1 MIKAMKDIPLNVK
14 VTCVDGECGK
24 SSHVIINPLN
34 QSITHVVVHSED
46 FPDSSER
53 LVTLDKVIATT
64 HKSIELK
71 CTLRELAA
79 MEKFT
84 ETHYINSDSAE
95 YRAFYHPDEHIYD
108 DLDLYSVWPYVYAE
122 NSLYSIPIEEERIPP
137 GEIAVRR
144 GANVEAF
151 DGHIGRVDEFVIDPT
166 DGHITHLVVREGHLW
181 NQKELTLPL
190 SAIERM
196 DEDEVYVNLDKKTV
210 KSLPA
215 IPVRRFYSSKV

>member
-1 MIKAMKDIPLNVK
+1 MKDIPLNVK
-14 VTCVDGECGK
+14 VTCIDGECGK

-34 QSITHVVVHSED
+34 QSITHVVVHSEN
-46 FPDSSER
+46 FLDSNER

-64 HKSIELK
+64 HKSIQLK
-71 CTLRELAA
+71 CTTQELVA

-84 ETHYINSDSAE
+84 ETHFINSDAAE
-95 YRAFYHPDEHIYD
+95 YAAFDSRPEHIFD
-108 DLDLYSVWPYVYAE
+108 EFDLYSMWPYVYYE
-122 NSLYSIPIEEERIPP
+122 DSMYSIPVEEERIPP

-181 NQKELTLPL
+181 NKKEVTLPL
-190 SAIERM
+190 SAIDRM

-215 IPVRRFYSSKV
+215 IPVRRFYSSKA